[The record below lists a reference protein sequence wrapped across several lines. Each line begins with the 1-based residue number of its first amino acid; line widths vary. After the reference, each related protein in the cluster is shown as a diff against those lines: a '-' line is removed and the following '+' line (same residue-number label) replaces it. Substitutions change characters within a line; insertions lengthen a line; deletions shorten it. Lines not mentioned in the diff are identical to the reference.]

1 MLAPTSL
8 RGPSHDR
15 SWLAAARRSGDLDP
29 DIISNIEI
37 GGGRGR
43 RGVATGPR
51 EERPDAPGV
60 GRRAL
65 RAGRSRCAFSLSRP
79 VGHVQ
84 LSPLSLGQQ
93 HLSLPRSP
101 TYLADSLT
109 EEQVSEFKEA
119 FSLFDKDGDGQ
130 ITTKE
135 LGTVMRS
142 LGQNPSESELQDMI
156 NEVDADNNGTIDFPE
171 FLTMMARKMKDTDS
185 EEEIREAFKVFDR
198 DNNGFI
204 SAAELRHVMTS
215 IGEKLTDEEVDEM
228 IREADQDGDG
238 RIDYNEFVQ
247 LMMQK

>member
-1 MLAPTSL
+1 MSCLA
-8 RGPSHDR
+8 R
-15 SWLAAARRSGDLDP
+15 
-29 DIISNIEI
+29 
-37 GGGRGR
+37 
-43 RGVATGPR
+43 
-51 EERPDAPGV
+51 
-60 GRRAL
+60 
-65 RAGRSRCAFSLSRP
+65 
-79 VGHVQ
+79 
-84 LSPLSLGQQ
+84 LSPSPPPRPHTKEKLDTTTGIWPRPTNHPATSTTTAFPGSDLNRIQITR
-93 HLSLPRSP
+93 HISPPFRTNTAPRYLPNM
-101 TYLADSLT
+101 ADSLT

-215 IGEKLTDEEVDEM
+215 IGEKLTDDEVDEM